1 MKLSICPGQLLLIA
15 MAESD
20 DNLLN
25 LSSLSVLSYNCRC
38 FNEFKKP
45 YIQSL
50 LLRSDVLFIQE
61 HWLSDGQLSLLN
73 NLRSLHCSFGV
84 CGFRAD
90 EVLLGRPYRGCAIL
104 WKQGFCRDIVFL
116 DSGSRRVCVL

>member
-1 MKLSICPGQLLLIA
+1 MKMSICPGQLLLIA
-15 MAESD
+15 MAQSD

-25 LSSLSVLSYNCRC
+25 LSPLSLLSYNCRG

-50 LLRSDVLFIQE
+50 LLRSDVLFIQK

-73 NLRSLHCSFGV
+73 NLSSLHCSFGV
-84 CGFRAD
+84 CGFRTD
-90 EVLLGRPYRGCAIL
+90 EVLLGRPYWGVC
-104 WKQGFCRDIVFL
+104 
-116 DSGSRRVCVL
+116 DSVEAGLLS